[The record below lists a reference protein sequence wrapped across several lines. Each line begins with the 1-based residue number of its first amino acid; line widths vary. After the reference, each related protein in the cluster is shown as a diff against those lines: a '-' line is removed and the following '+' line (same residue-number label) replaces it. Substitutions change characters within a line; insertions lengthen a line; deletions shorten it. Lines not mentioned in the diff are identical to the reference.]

1 MDQTLVKTEVAV
13 LVLLLVACLATVSLR
28 HVKLPFTVLLLIIG
42 FGMGFLEDLGIPV
55 VHLVISPEL
64 ILFIFIPPL
73 IFGSASRMDSRLLF
87 RNLAPIL
94 TLAVPGLVLSIL
106 IVGGLLVW
114 LTPLTLGQVLLF
126 GALISA
132 TDPIAVVALFEQL
145 GVPKRLQILVDG
157 ESMLNDAT
165 AIVAFGVIMSIIS
178 SGVWDV
184 GAMEAALVKFVL
196 VLLGGVAVGFVSGY
210 VLRFFIRMVRENG
223 SLIFSLSVIAAYFC
237 FIIAQHWLEVSGVIA
252 VMTAGLITGR
262 YNLDHVKTEINK
274 QTYSFW
280 EYTAFV
286 TNSLIF
292 LLVGI
297 TTARFIIEPHAYT
310 PAVIV
315 TSVLWALGVT
325 ILARGVMIFMLIPL
339 INPFLKEGPINWRYQ
354 LVSFWGGLRGAVA
367 LALCLS
373 LAVDFPGRGLI
384 IAMTLGVAAG
394 TILLGGSTIAPLL
407 HWLGLDRPQDMNRM
421 EETQALFLAKQ
432 GASQRL
438 SELKTMQIFSE
449 AVLDDVEKVYTAQL
463 EQASLNVEGV
473 WTEFLAQKDLNR
485 QIIWLQALHLES
497 WQYQRFYDM
506 GVLSESNFQRL
517 NLSVNIRQD
526 DIQAYRIPPTL
537 PSFASLE
544 GPLEKGWI
552 GFLRR
557 WFPLSSRWQQS
568 QELFIQSHY
577 EFDMVVAVAGYRTAL
592 KLGDQLQRLP
602 VGIHRE
608 LFDDCIRW
616 YGDMTQGAVG
626 SLKTQEEQALDL
638 VWVTQRQVAMRSALA
653 NAKRILEE
661 LANEGFIPWETK
673 EKVSLELE
681 SG

>member
-1 MDQTLVKTEVAV
+1 
-13 LVLLLVACLATVSLR
+13 
-28 HVKLPFTVLLLIIG
+28 
-42 FGMGFLEDLGIPV
+42 
-55 VHLVISPEL
+55 
-64 ILFIFIPPL
+64 
-73 IFGSASRMDSRLLF
+73 
-87 RNLAPIL
+87 
-94 TLAVPGLVLSIL
+94 
-106 IVGGLLVW
+106 
-114 LTPLTLGQVLLF
+114 
-126 GALISA
+126 
-132 TDPIAVVALFEQL
+132 
-145 GVPKRLQILVDG
+145 
-157 ESMLNDAT
+157 
-165 AIVAFGVIMSIIS
+165 
-178 SGVWDV
+178 
-184 GAMEAALVKFVL
+184 
-196 VLLGGVAVGFVSGY
+196 
-210 VLRFFIRMVRENG
+210 
-223 SLIFSLSVIAAYFC
+223 
-237 FIIAQHWLEVSGVIA
+237 
-252 VMTAGLITGR
+252 
-262 YNLDHVKTEINK
+262 
-274 QTYSFW
+274 
-280 EYTAFV
+280 
-286 TNSLIF
+286 
-292 LLVGI
+292 
-297 TTARFIIEPHAYT
+297 
-310 PAVIV
+310 
-315 TSVLWALGVT
+315 
-325 ILARGVMIFMLIPL
+325 
-339 INPFLKEGPINWRYQ
+339 
-354 LVSFWGGLRGAVA
+354 
-367 LALCLS
+367 
-373 LAVDFPGRGLI
+373 
-384 IAMTLGVAAG
+384 
-394 TILLGGSTIAPLL
+394 
-407 HWLGLDRPQDMNRM
+407 M

-449 AVLDDVEKVYTAQL
+449 AVLDEVEKVYTAQL

-568 QELFIQSHY
+568 QELFIQSRY

-673 EKVSLELE
+673 EKVSMELE